1 MGIFAGSR
9 PTNLGYSAAKFAP
22 PSWKPNAVSSTIER
36 TDKHY
41 IAPLVY
47 SGISTVAWKKLRA
60 IVAAFKGTKII
71 TEHENYLYAE
81 FSSGMLGFV
90 DDVEFALDQKESL
103 IQVRSASR
111 LGVDDLGANRKR
123 IETIRQ
129 RLAST

>member
-1 MGIFAGSR
+1 MF
-9 PTNLGYSAAKFAP
+9 
-22 PSWKPNAVSSTIER
+22 
-36 TDKHY
+36 
-41 IAPLVY
+41 
-47 SGISTVAWKKLRA
+47 
-60 IVAAFKGTKII
+60 
-71 TEHENYLYAE
+71 
-81 FSSGMLGFV
+81 GFV